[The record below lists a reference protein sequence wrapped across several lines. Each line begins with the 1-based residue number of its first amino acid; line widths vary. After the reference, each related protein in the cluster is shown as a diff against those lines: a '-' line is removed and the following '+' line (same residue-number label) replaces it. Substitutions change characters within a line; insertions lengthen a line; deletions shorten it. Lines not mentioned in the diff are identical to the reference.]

1 VEALTLLGVVIVGA
15 LIWFG
20 LRALIEYCER
30 KYRYSPLNKNACTA
44 ALAAA
49 ICIMAGFYTLGG
61 SADGEIESA
70 STIALNSIVFW
81 SVALCIQVGLAW
93 HLAQKTNIPLGIF
106 ISVLMLVGALIFII
120 VMFFVWLAKEAHK
133 ANKASRKKMRRR

>member
-1 VEALTLLGVVIVGA
+1 
-15 LIWFG
+15 
-20 LRALIEYCER
+20 LIEYCER

-61 SADGEIESA
+61 SADGEVDSA

-93 HLAQKTNIPLGIF
+93 HLAQKTNIPLGLF
-106 ISVLMLVGALIFII
+106 IQVLMLVGALIFII
-120 VMFFVWLAKEAHK
+120 VMFFVWLAKEA
-133 ANKASRKKMRRR
+133 NKACRKKMRRRRMHALPSLP

>member
-120 VMFFVWLAKEAHK
+120 VMFFVWLAKEA
-133 ANKASRKKMRRR
+133 NKASRKKMRRR